1 MVDQPILLD
10 GADTGD
16 LDARGDGVMERLAD
30 PANPMYQAITRLVMR
45 ELTMRRDP
53 EFEGFLHESDD
64 HEFLEFRLAVLVA
77 LDRVWDDLRGQNDAR
92 RGQFVHRMEA
102 LEGAEDR
109 GEVGAPAPRRRTRK
123 IRAAA
128 AGARGETAME
138 VTTMLLRLLLL
149 RSQNLAILR

>member
-16 LDARGDGVMERLAD
+16 LDARGDGVMVLGVITTQWSPLRHILRKTWLPSPDSA
-30 PANPMYQAITRLVMR
+30 MVTRLVMR

-109 GEVGAPAPRRRTRK
+109 GEGWWRW
-123 IRAAA
+123 
-128 AGARGETAME
+128 ARQSW
-138 VTTMLLRLLLL
+138 LWDDYL
-149 RSQNLAILR
+149 RSVFFPR

>member
-10 GADTGD
+10 GANTGD

-109 GEVGAPAPRRRTRK
+109 GEGWWRW
-123 IRAAA
+123 
-128 AGARGETAME
+128 ARQSW
-138 VTTMLLRLLLL
+138 LWDDYL
-149 RSQNLAILR
+149 RSVFFPR

>member
-1 MVDQPILLD
+1 MVDQPIFLD

-16 LDARGDGVMERLAD
+16 LDACGDGVMERLAD
-30 PANPMYQAITRLVMR
+30 PGNPMYQAITRLVMR

-77 LDRVWDDLRGQNDAR
+77 LDRVWDDLRGQSDAR

-109 GEVGAPAPRRRTRK
+109 GEGGGAGRGNPGCGTTICVRFPALSGSVNPRN
-123 IRAAA
+123 RALPCPT
-128 AGARGETAME
+128 GA
-138 VTTMLLRLLLL
+138 
-149 RSQNLAILR
+149 